1 MEGGA
6 SGSNTSHLVEGQ
18 SGTRAQAVSLGFHTR
33 GRSQMTRFSVVTAG
47 VVATMLATPVM
58 AQEAIQEPGPMAQN
72 FPDSDYLTG
81 GYGVHASPG
90 PRYYYWRHHYYG
102 PGPAG
107 LPAGVVVGAVGPAI
121 ATVPLGDGYGPYAY
135 YYGPPY

>member
-1 MEGGA
+1 MI
-6 SGSNTSHLVEGQ
+6 
-18 SGTRAQAVSLGFHTR
+18 
-33 GRSQMTRFSVVTAG
+33 RFSIVTAG
-47 VVATMLATPVM
+47 VVAAMLATPVI

-90 PRYYYWRHHYYG
+90 PGYYYWRRHHYYG
-102 PGPAG
+102 PG
-107 LPAGVVVGAVGPAI
+107 LPAGVVVGPVGPAAI
-121 ATVPLGDGYGPYAY
+121 ATVPFDGGYGPYAY